1 MVDLMEV
8 LILKRIAQISELS
21 SLMPNI
27 SEPDKPQAQAATSGF
42 LIQTITSNNLYAI
55 KRLLRMSNFYIKLD
69 QCHDYQ
75 PSPTRSHSFLR

>member
-27 SEPDKPQAQAATSGF
+27 IEPDKPQAQAATSRF

-69 QCHDYQ
+69 QCHDYK